1 MLPSLARLTP
11 TGGGVSG
18 DQGLGGGQSYEQLR
32 ADYKK
37 AVEEVEALK
46 PERDRLLAE
55 FREVHMRAR
64 AKMDELADAHRR
76 MDSARRKRLEAEYEV
91 LMIEHEAK
99 RAAAGEANDPYLEAK
114 KRQEELREKM
124 DQLGILYHHLETTA
138 TSSPWGRPPAGM
150 SDVQL
155 RYTLEKARKEVSA
168 LIKKRKHRDQ
178 MSEDAL
184 RRYMDYM
191 ESLDGTQTD
200 YRARMDALKAAWN
213 EAHERWKET
222 NKAVDD
228 AIQRVLELQGEL
240 HRRGLP
246 EL

>member
-1 MLPSLARLTP
+1 MLPSLARLAP

-18 DQGLGGGQSYEQLR
+18 GGESFQQLR

-46 PERDRLLAE
+46 PERDRLFAE

-114 KRQEELREKM
+114 KRQEELRKKLRER
-124 DQLGILYHHLETTA
+124 GIIDHHLETTA
-138 TSSPWGRPPAGM
+138 TSSPPPELPATGM
-150 SDVQL
+150 SDALLPQA
-155 RYTLEKARKEVSA
+155 LEKAYKEARA
-168 LIKKRKHRDQ
+168 LRARRKHLNEMQ
-178 MSEDAL
+178 TGAL
-184 RRYMDYM
+184 QRYMDYVQ
-191 ESLDGTQTD
+191 SLDGTQTD
-200 YRARMDALKAAWN
+200 YEAKMEALQAAWDAAKERWN
-213 EAHERWKET
+213 EA
-222 NKAVDD
+222 NNAVNG
-228 AIQRVLELQGEL
+228 AIQRVVELRQEL
-240 HRRGLP
+240 LRRGLP

>member
-1 MLPSLARLTP
+1 MS
-11 TGGGVSG
+11 GGGESF
-18 DQGLGGGQSYEQLR
+18 QQLR

-37 AVEEVEALK
+37 AVEEENALK
-46 PERDRLLAE
+46 PERDRLQE
-55 FREVHMRAR
+55 VFREVHMRAR
-64 AKMDELADAHRR
+64 AMLDNMADAYRK
-76 MDSARRKRLEAEYEV
+76 MDSARLKRLEAEYQV
-91 LMIEHEAK
+91 LMVEHDAK
-99 RAAAGEANDPYLEAK
+99 RAAAGQANAPYKEAK
-114 KRQEELREKM
+114 TRRAELREKM
-124 DQLGILYHHLETTA
+124 KQRGIVDHHLETTA
-138 TSSPWGRPPAGM
+138 TSSPCERPPAGM

>member
-1 MLPSLARLTP
+1 MLPSLARLAP

-18 DQGLGGGQSYEQLR
+18 GGESFQQLR

-37 AVEEVEALK
+37 AVEEENALK
-46 PERDRLLAE
+46 PERDRLQE
-55 FREVHMRAR
+55 VFREVHMRAR
-64 AKMDELADAHRR
+64 AMLDNMADAYRK
-76 MDSARRKRLEAEYEV
+76 MDSARLKRLEAEYQV
-91 LMIEHEAK
+91 LMVEHDAK
-99 RAAAGEANDPYLEAK
+99 RAAAGQANAPYKEAK
-114 KRQEELREKM
+114 TRRAELREKM
-124 DQLGILYHHLETTA
+124 KQRGIVDHHLETTA
-138 TSSPWGRPPAGM
+138 TSSPCERPPAGM